1 MTPADEAS
9 SALSLKVKS
18 NDRHPGQAENW
29 LYIKLFAMNF
39 ETDCIQSVTC
49 RKRKRL
55 SVFRHYL
62 KTHTCYNHITF
73 KFYRN
78 KWNHL
83 LQLSKTNCENEQ
95 FMINKA
101 KTKEIWKG
109 IKQLVGQKTEGSTL
123 PGILTI
129 NEQEIT
135 KSMIKPL
142 LINWINSCLKLE
154 NKTWSQLYQ
163 NQIYHLIFIKIS
175 PIPLVSSYHLPM
187 QLRLR
192 I

>member
-1 MTPADEAS
+1 MQFADS
-9 SALSLKVKS
+9 SWWSFKLPLPQSKKQRWVSRSSRELV
-18 NDRHPGQAENW
+18 
-29 LYIKLFAMNF
+29 LYIKLFSTNF

-49 RKRKRL
+49 RKRQRL

-142 LINWINSCLKLE
+142 LINWS
-154 NKTWSQLYQ
+154 
-163 NQIYHLIFIKIS
+163 
-175 PIPLVSSYHLPM
+175 
-187 QLRLR
+187 RAR
-192 I
+192 D